1 MHERAAS
8 LQQLPLR
15 GENRARGHVSQGGGR
30 RLAVSP
36 AGAEAVGRIRKL
48 LGSC

>member
-8 LQQLPLR
+8 LQQLALR
-15 GENRARGHVSQGGGR
+15 GENRARGHVGQGSGR
-30 RLAVSP
+30 RLADSP
-36 AGAEAVGRIRKL
+36 AGTEAAGRIRKL